1 MSAIDLRTEIMQLLQ
16 QERNESILTTIRA
29 LLKRDDQ
36 GEAFETTDDELA
48 ELEEIDRR
56 RKVGL
61 DTYVSLDEAMR
72 TIRAGLRGPLSD
84 KLTLRKAD
92 QP

>member
-1 MSAIDLRTEIMQLLQ
+1 MSAIDLRAEILQLLQ
-16 QERNESILTTIRA
+16 KERNESILATIRS
-29 LLKRDDQ
+29 LLKRDEQEEGFDI
-36 GEAFETTDDELA
+36 TDDELA

-72 TIRAGLRGPLSD
+72 MIRADR
-84 KLTLRKAD
+84 RA
-92 QP
+92 

>member
-16 QERNESILTTIRA
+16 KERNESLLATIRA
-29 LLKRDDQ
+29 LLTREGKE
-36 GEAFETTDDELA
+36 GAFEITDDELA

-56 RKVGL
+56 RKAGL

-72 TIRAGLRGPLSD
+72 TIREGRRA
-84 KLTLRKAD
+84 
-92 QP
+92 

>member
-1 MSAIDLRTEIMQLLQ
+1 MSAIALRAEILQLLQ
-16 QERNESILTTIRA
+16 KERNESILATIRS
-29 LLKRDDQ
+29 LLKRDEQEEGFDI
-36 GEAFETTDDELA
+36 TDDELA

-72 TIRAGLRGPLSD
+72 MIRADR
-84 KLTLRKAD
+84 RA
-92 QP
+92 

>member
-16 QERNESILTTIRA
+16 KERNESILSTIRS
-29 LLKRDDQ
+29 LLKRDDK
-36 GEAFETTDDELA
+36 GAAFDITDAELA

-56 RKVGL
+56 RKAGL

-72 TIRAGLRGPLSD
+72 TIREGGRA
-84 KLTLRKAD
+84 
-92 QP
+92 